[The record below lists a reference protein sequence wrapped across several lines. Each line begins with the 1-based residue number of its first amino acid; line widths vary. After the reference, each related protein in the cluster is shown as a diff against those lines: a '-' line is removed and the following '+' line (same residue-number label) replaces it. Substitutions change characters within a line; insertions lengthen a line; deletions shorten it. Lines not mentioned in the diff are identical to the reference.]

1 MTNICAKFNQTQD
14 VQDMNQIENSRTR
27 TRTRTRTRHI
37 LELKIGMD
45 MEWKKD
51 EWKET

>member
-27 TRTRTRTRHI
+27 TRHI
-37 LELKIGMD
+37 LELKIGME
-45 MEWKKD
+45 ME
-51 EWKET
+51 